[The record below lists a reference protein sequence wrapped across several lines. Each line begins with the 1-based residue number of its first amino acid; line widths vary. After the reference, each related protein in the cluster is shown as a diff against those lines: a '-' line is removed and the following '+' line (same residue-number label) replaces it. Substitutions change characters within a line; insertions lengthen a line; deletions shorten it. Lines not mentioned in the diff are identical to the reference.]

1 MRNTPEKEGKTNGS
15 TNQPT
20 QSGTARRH
28 PGTRRRKPQTPRGAA
43 RAGEQGGA
51 LDFGLD
57 WSVLDGPIEVAKAT
71 LQADIVTKI
80 NKYTPDV
87 AVARIEWSADADGS
101 LTPKVVLKLV

>member
-1 MRNTPEKEGKTNGS
+1 MA
-15 TNQPT
+15 
-20 QSGTARRH
+20 ARINPPRVEL
-28 PGTRRRKPQTPRGAA
+28 PADTLGQDAENRRRRVALLLTT

-51 LDFGLD
+51 RDFGLD

-87 AVARIEWSADADGS
+87 AVTRIEWSADADGS
-101 LTPKVVLKLV
+101 LTPKGVLKLV

>member
-1 MRNTPEKEGKTNGS
+1 MELPADTLGQDAEN
-15 TNQPT
+15 
-20 QSGTARRH
+20 
-28 PGTRRRKPQTPRGAA
+28 RRRRVALLLTT

-51 LDFGLD
+51 RDFGLD

-101 LTPKVVLKLV
+101 LTPKEVLKLV

>member
-1 MRNTPEKEGKTNGS
+1 MA
-15 TNQPT
+15 
-20 QSGTARRH
+20 ARINPPRVEL
-28 PGTRRRKPQTPRGAA
+28 PADTLGQDAENRRRRVAL

-51 LDFGLD
+51 RDFGLD